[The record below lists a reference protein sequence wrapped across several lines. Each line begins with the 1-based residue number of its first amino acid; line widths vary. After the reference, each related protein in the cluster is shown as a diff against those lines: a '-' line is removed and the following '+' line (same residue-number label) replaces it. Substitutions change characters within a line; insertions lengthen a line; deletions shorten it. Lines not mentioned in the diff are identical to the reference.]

1 MADYWESRIMKARVS
16 AAKDLFRI
24 LQVLQCKPLRYSQ
37 IKRLLNLKPA
47 RLERLLKELRKMFWI
62 VPRTVPN
69 KAWIKHWESQKGI
82 AIPNRARPPQNCK
95 ILVEYHLSKLGA
107 SVLRAY
113 EK

>member
-1 MADYWESRIMKARVS
+1 MTEYWEDRIMKAQVS

-24 LQVLQCKPLRYSQ
+24 LQVLQCKPLRYNQ

-47 RLERLLKELRKMFWI
+47 QLERLLKELRKMFWI
-62 VPRTVPN
+62 IARTVPN

-82 AIPNRARPPQNCK
+82 AIPNRARPPKNCK
-95 ILVEYHLSKLGA
+95 ILVEYYLSKRGTA
-107 SVLRAY
+107 VLRAY